1 MLGGLYGGQAVR
13 HDRLSFISVWG
24 MPEKPEK
31 IVVPAQAGAQASF
44 YGVLTVT
51 LPWPPFVKDS
61 PISRRGEFL
70 DSRLRGN
77 DG

>member
-1 MLGGLYGGQAVR
+1 MR

-77 DG
+77 DGVKRSG